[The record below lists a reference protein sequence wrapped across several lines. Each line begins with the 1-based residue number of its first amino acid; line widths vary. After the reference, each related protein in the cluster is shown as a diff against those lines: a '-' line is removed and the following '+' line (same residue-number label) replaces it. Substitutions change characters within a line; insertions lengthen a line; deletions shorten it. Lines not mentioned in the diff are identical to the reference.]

1 MNHLILLH
9 SLKFKQFIRF
19 WIAVDDLTLKILP
32 SYLNFLKFIDRN
44 KLTHFTR
51 VGNLWLKAR
60 RSKPINFNI
69 ASPSS
74 NSISLVNRV
83 DYFINAKQ
91 LVAASN
97 SNLRGRKWCDL
108 ALFNLQPL
116 NNPLLFLSSF
126 YTKFIYFLDSWMM
139 ININYLYKLVSYL
152 NLKVKP
158 NTFRNTLFVIN
169 IKKILCCI
177 K

>member
-32 SYLNFLKFIDRN
+32 YYLNFLKFIHRN
-44 KLTHFTR
+44 KLIHFTR

-60 RSKPINFNI
+60 RPKPVNFNI
-69 ASPSS
+69 ARPSS

-97 SNLRGRKWCDL
+97 SNLDGRKWCDL
-108 ALFNLQPL
+108 ALFNLQSL
-116 NNPLLFLSSF
+116 NSPLLFMSSF

>member
-32 SYLNFLKFIDRN
+32 SYLNFLKFIHRN
-44 KLTHFTR
+44 QLIHFTR
-51 VGNLWLKAR
+51 VCNLWLKAR
-60 RSKPINFNI
+60 RSKPVNFNI
-69 ASPSS
+69 AGPSS
-74 NSISLVNRV
+74 NSISLVTRV
-83 DYFINAKQ
+83 DYFINVKQ

-97 SNLRGRKWCDL
+97 SNLKSRKWCDL
-108 ALFNLQPL
+108 ALFNLQPI
-116 NNPLLFLSSF
+116 NNPLLFMRSF

-158 NTFRNTLFVIN
+158 NTLRNTLFVIN